1 MKPLRRLPPLNAL
14 RSYEAAARHLS
25 FTKAAGELGVT
36 PAAVSHQV
44 KMLEDHIGIA
54 LFQRVNRQLV
64 LTEAGGACV
73 PGIRMAFE
81 GLAGAIDCIS
91 VAGRSG
97 VLTVSVPP
105 SLAGKWLL
113 PRLDRFK
120 SVHPDIDVRV
130 SASVQLVDFA
140 SGKIDV
146 AIRYGTGRYP
156 GLKSERLIDEAV
168 IPVCSPRLLEGPHP
182 LRSPADV
189 GFHTLLHDDSPD
201 EDTSCPTWD
210 MWLKAAGVE
219 GVDATR
225 GPRFN
230 QPSLV
235 LEAAILG
242 QGIALAKSTIA
253 AADLAEGRVVKPFEL
268 TLPLAFGYYIVYPES
283 KTLMPKVD
291 LLVRWL
297 KEEAASTTPSRV
309 SAVLRPIATDR
320 PRRFSN
326 GVKPTAEGP
335 SPAVRRVTPAVV
347 PDPRILPIKQEKLR
361 TTPRI
366 YRASAE

>member
-44 KMLEDHIGIA
+44 KMLEDHMGVA

-64 LTEAGGACV
+64 LTEAGAACL
-73 PGIRMAFE
+73 PGIRSSFE
-81 GLAGAIDCIS
+81 GLASAVDSIS

-97 VLTVSVPP
+97 VLTVSVAP

-113 PRLDRFK
+113 PRLERFK
-120 SVHPDIDVRV
+120 AMHPEIDVRV
-130 SASVQLVDFA
+130 SASMQLVDFA
-140 SGKIDV
+140 GGEIDV
-146 AIRYGTGRYP
+146 AIRFGIGRYS
-156 GLKSERLIDEAV
+156 GLRSERLVSEAV
-168 IPVCSPRLLEGPHP
+168 VPVCSPKLLEGPHP

-189 GFHTLLHDDSPD
+189 GFHTLLHDDTPD
-201 EDTSCPTWD
+201 DDASCPSWE
-210 MWLKAAGVE
+210 MWLKAAGVD
-219 GVDATR
+219 GVDASR

-230 QPSLV
+230 QSSLV

-253 AADLAEGRVVKPFEL
+253 AVDLAEGRVVKPFEL
-268 TLPLAFGYYIVYPES
+268 TLPLEFAYYIVTPES

-291 LLVRWL
+291 LFIRWL
-297 KEEAASTTPSRV
+297 KEEVAPAVATSAPARPAAR
-309 SAVLRPIATDR
+309 LRSMPGTTDR
-320 PRRFSN
+320 
-326 GVKPTAEGP
+326 GPTTVGIEPESRIVA
-335 SPAVRRVTPAVV
+335 TPAAM
-347 PDPRILPIKQEKLR
+347 R
-361 TTPRI
+361 
-366 YRASAE
+366 RATA

>member
-64 LTEAGGACV
+64 LTEAGEACL
-73 PGIRMAFE
+73 PGIRAAFE
-81 GLAGAIDCIS
+81 GLASAIDTIS
-91 VAGRSG
+91 VAGRTG
-97 VLTVSVPP
+97 VLTVSVAP

-113 PRLDRFK
+113 PRLERFK
-120 SVHPDIDVRV
+120 AAHPDIDVRV
-130 SASVQLVDFA
+130 SASLHLVDFA
-140 SGKIDV
+140 SGEVDV
-146 AIRYGTGRYP
+146 AIRYGAGMYP
-156 GLKSERLIDEAV
+156 GLKSERLLGEAV
-168 IPVCSPRLLEGPHP
+168 IPVCSPKLLDGPHP

-189 GFHTLLHDDSPD
+189 RWHTLLHDDSPD
-201 EDTSCPTWD
+201 DDTSCPTWE
-210 MWLKAAGVE
+210 MWLKAAS
-219 GVDATR
+219 VDGIDTTR

-230 QPSLV
+230 QSSLV

-242 QGIALAKSTIA
+242 HGIALAKSTIA

-268 TLPLAFGYYIVYPES
+268 TLPLEFGYYIVAPET

-291 LLVRWL
+291 LFIRWL
-297 KEEAASTTPSRV
+297 KLDAAHNAPSRPEARLNSIDHDPHAADRV
-309 SAVLRPIATDR
+309 SRRRGAPPPGARRAT
-320 PRRFSN
+320 
-326 GVKPTAEGP
+326 A
-335 SPAVRRVTPAVV
+335 
-347 PDPRILPIKQEKLR
+347 
-361 TTPRI
+361 
-366 YRASAE
+366 

>member
-44 KMLEDHIGIA
+44 KMLEDHIGVP

-64 LTEAGGACV
+64 LTEAGEACL
-73 PGIRMAFE
+73 PGIRAAFE
-81 GLAGAIDCIS
+81 GLASAIDAIS
-91 VAGRSG
+91 VAGRTG
-97 VLTVSVPP
+97 VLTVSVAP

-113 PRLDRFK
+113 PRLERFK
-120 SVHPDIDVRV
+120 ATHPDIDVRV
-130 SASVQLVDFA
+130 SASLHLVDFT
-140 SGKIDV
+140 SGEIDV
-146 AIRYGTGRYP
+146 AIRYGAGVYP
-156 GLKSERLIDEAV
+156 GLRSERLLGEAV
-168 IPVCSPRLLEGPHP
+168 IPVCSPKLLDEPHP

-189 GFHTLLHDDSPD
+189 RWHTLLHDDSPD
-201 EDTSCPTWD
+201 DDTSCPTWE
-210 MWLKAAGVE
+210 MWLKAAGVD
-219 GVDATR
+219 GIDTTR

-242 QGIALAKSTIA
+242 HGIALAKSAIA

-268 TLPLAFGYYIVYPES
+268 TLPLEFGYYIVAPES

-291 LLVRWL
+291 LFIRWL
-297 KEEAASTTPSRV
+297 RQDVAHNAPTRPQAPPNRIDRNGRAADRV
-309 SAVLRPIATDR
+309 GRGTVA
-320 PRRFSN
+320 
-326 GVKPTAEGP
+326 P
-335 SPAVRRVTPAVV
+335 SPGTRRATA
-347 PDPRILPIKQEKLR
+347 
-361 TTPRI
+361 
-366 YRASAE
+366 

>member
-25 FTKAAGELGVT
+25 FTRAAGELGVT

-64 LTEAGGACV
+64 LTEAGEACL
-73 PGIRMAFE
+73 PGIRAAFD
-81 GLAGAIDCIS
+81 GLASAIDSIS
-91 VAGRSG
+91 TAGRSG
-97 VLTVSVPP
+97 VLTVSVAP

-113 PRLDRFK
+113 PRLERFK
-120 SVHPDIDVRV
+120 SVHPDVDVRV
-130 SASVQLVDFA
+130 SPSIQLVDFA
-140 SGKIDV
+140 SGETDV

-156 GLKSERLIDEAV
+156 GLTSELLISESV
-168 IPVCSPRLLEGPHP
+168 VPVCSPRLLDGPQP

-189 GFHTLLHDDSPD
+189 RLHTLLHDDSPD
-201 EDTSCPTWD
+201 EDASCPPWAL
-210 MWLKAAGVE
+210 WLKAAGVE

-225 GPRFN
+225 GPRFT

-253 AADLAEGRVVKPFEL
+253 AADLAEGRVIKPFEL
-268 TLPLAFGYYIVYPES
+268 TLPLEFAYYIVYPES
-283 KTLMPKVD
+283 KTLMPKVE
-291 LLVRWL
+291 LFIRWL
-297 KEEAASTTPSRV
+297 KEEAAATIPSAP
-309 SAVLRPIATDR
+309 AVVRPIAESRHRRRPSTDR
-320 PRRFSN
+320 IEP
-326 GVKPTAEGP
+326 GVSHLAPT
-335 SPAVRRVTPAVV
+335 AVRRA
-347 PDPRILPIKQEKLR
+347 I
-361 TTPRI
+361 
-366 YRASAE
+366 A

>member
-44 KMLEDHIGIA
+44 KMLEGHVGVA

-64 LTEAGGACV
+64 LTEAGEACL
-73 PGIRMAFE
+73 PGIRTSFE
-81 GLAGAIDCIS
+81 GLAAAVDTIS

-97 VLTVSVPP
+97 VLTVSVAP
-105 SLAGKWLL
+105 SFASKWLL
-113 PRLDRFK
+113 PRLETFK
-120 SVHPDIDVRV
+120 AAHPDIDVRV
-130 SASVQLVDFA
+130 SASMQLADFA
-140 SGKIDV
+140 SGETDI
-146 AIRYGTGRYP
+146 AIRYGSGRYP
-156 GLKSERLIDEAV
+156 GLLSERLISEAV
-168 IPVCSPRLLEGPHP
+168 IPVCSPKLLEGPKP

-189 GFHTLLHDDSPD
+189 GLHTLLHDDSPD
-201 EDTSCPTWD
+201 EDQSCPTWE
-210 MWLKAAGVE
+210 MWLRAAGVD

-230 QPSLV
+230 QSSLV

-253 AADLAEGRVVKPFEL
+253 TVDLAERRVVKPFEL
-268 TLPLAFGYYIVYPES
+268 TLPLEFAYYIVYPES

-291 LLVRWL
+291 VFLRWL
-297 KEEAASTTPSRV
+297 REEARPLPTAATVEPLPKTRPTPRPVAAKGS
-309 SAVLRPIATDR
+309 LRPITASKQRLQLVATG
-320 PRRFSN
+320 RR
-326 GVKPTAEGP
+326 
-335 SPAVRRVTPAVV
+335 AVG
-347 PDPRILPIKQEKLR
+347 
-361 TTPRI
+361 
-366 YRASAE
+366 